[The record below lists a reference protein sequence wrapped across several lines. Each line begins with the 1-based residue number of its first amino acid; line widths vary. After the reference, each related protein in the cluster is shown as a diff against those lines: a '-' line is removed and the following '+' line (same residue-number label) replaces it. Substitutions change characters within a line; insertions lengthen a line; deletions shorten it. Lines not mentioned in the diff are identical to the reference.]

1 MIKLIKSKN
10 SLNIEYTHG
19 DTFKL
24 LLVEETAIDAG
35 RRVRFQISKTGDD
48 NTIVINKQFSPT
60 DNRFDITLT
69 TAEAAV
75 LQNGQMYE
83 YRITYFE
90 TNSSIITTYSGTLN
104 VVWGTSSTN
113 PDVPDI
119 PAIAVRSGTVE
130 KRLQE
135 HAEKLVE
142 ISADVTEVSGRV
154 DTNTGDIATNATA
167 IEANAKSIADL
178 DARVTKAE
186 NDIEAGLTEEEIK
199 DILNKHISGDA
210 SYDDAARAPKTFTVD
225 SLSALTKLDARVG
238 DTAVFSGVV
247 YSCTLGANY
256 SSNGLELWINHGY
269 PAEDAYGEDTI
280 IGGKPCR
287 KSGYFENIVDDVTRW
302 QKMMYF
308 NLSAYASDDT
318 PRKIDIKISYYD
330 IGTGA
335 IAVRHPSVENPDELT
350 KTPIVNLNNSRTWKE
365 AVITIDG
372 MRFRDS
378 INKQDFR
385 FVCSTGT
392 EMYISDVCVF
402 IREEYINPD
411 IQYPTKEIYMLA
423 SAEEDGY
430 KDISNWVKIRKDAEV
445 FKQHQQLKQLARVTT
460 TEECT
465 AITIDGLNVKSG
477 VMTVVMS
484 TSGETKAGCNLGING
499 QIIGGYAGDPK
510 SGVYF
515 IIWKADDGTYKARGK
530 VGAGYNN
537 YSFRTVSGDIT
548 SITIQNPYHA
558 SGGVYG
564 VGTKISVWE
573 GGYPYGI
580 GHF

>member
-1 MIKLIKSKN
+1 M
-10 SLNIEYTHG
+10 
-19 DTFKL
+19 
-24 LLVEETAIDAG
+24 
-35 RRVRFQISKTGDD
+35 
-48 NTIVINKQFSPT
+48 
-60 DNRFDITLT
+60 
-69 TAEAAV
+69 
-75 LQNGQMYE
+75 
-83 YRITYFE
+83 
-90 TNSSIITTYSGTLN
+90 
-104 VVWGTSSTN
+104 
-113 PDVPDI
+113 
-119 PAIAVRSGTVE
+119 
-130 KRLQE
+130 
-135 HAEKLVE
+135 
-142 ISADVTEVSGRV
+142 
-154 DTNTGDIATNATA
+154 

-178 DARVTKAE
+178 DTRVTEAE
-186 NDIEAGLTEEEIK
+186 NNIEAALTEEEIR

-330 IGTGA
+330 IGTGE
-335 IAVRHPSVENPDELT
+335 IAVRHPSVENPDKLT
-350 KTPIVNLNNSRTWKE
+350 KTTIVNLNNSRTWKE

-392 EMYISDVCVF
+392 EMYISDVSVF

-411 IQYPTKEIYMLA
+411 IQYLTKEIYMLA

-445 FKQHQQLKQLARVTT
+445 FKQHQQLKQLATVTT
-460 TEECT
+460 PVACKS
-465 AITIDGLNVKSG
+465 ITIDGLNVKSG
-477 VMTVVMS
+477 VVTVIVKPEEYNADEN
-484 TSGETKAGCNLGING
+484 TSRGCSLGING
-499 QIIGGYAGDPK
+499 QIAMNRYNGDPRK
-510 SGVYF
+510 GIYF
-515 IIWKADDGTYKARGK
+515 VIWKVDAGYKAIGR
-530 VGAGYNN
+530 VGTEDNRYWLDV
-537 YSFRTVSGDIT
+537 REDIT
-548 SITIQNPYHA
+548 SITIENTDRA
-558 SGGVYG
+558 IDWSFNDDCVYG
-564 VGTKISVWE
+564 SGTNVYVFE
-573 GGYPYGI
+573 GVYPYGVEV
-580 GHF
+580 F